1 MSGCINIRHELPK
14 IKVVDGFVNDG
25 EDTNIEFGEDCVFLK
40 KEQAEKLYEKLGE
53 YLKKE
58 NENENNK

>member
-53 YLKKE
+53 YLKK
-58 NENENNK
+58 

>member
-14 IKVVDGFVNDG
+14 ITVVDGFVNDV
-25 EDTNIEFGEDCVFLK
+25 ENTNINFGEDCVFST

-53 YLKKE
+53 YLEK
-58 NENENNK
+58 